1 MLQSLAKSLT
11 NSAQD
16 RYGQFLAAVRIW
28 RHVKMLKRSGRGH
41 DDAGIEA
48 TQPGECAVE
57 CPACP
62 LPEKNLPAG
71 WENVPAPA
79 Q

>member
-16 RYGQFLAAVRIW
+16 RYGQFLATVCIW
-28 RHVKMLKRSGRGH
+28 QHVKMLKRSGCSH
-41 DDAGIEA
+41 DDAGNEA
-48 TQPGECAVE
+48 TQPGECTVE

-62 LPEKNLPAG
+62 LPEKNLPVG